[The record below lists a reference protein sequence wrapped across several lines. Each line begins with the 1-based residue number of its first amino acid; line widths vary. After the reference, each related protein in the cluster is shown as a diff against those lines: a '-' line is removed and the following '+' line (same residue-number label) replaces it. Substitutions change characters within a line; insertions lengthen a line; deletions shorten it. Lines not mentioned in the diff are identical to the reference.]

1 MVTFIKLGG
10 SLITEKSKAFT
21 ARREMISRLAAEI
34 KQALQEV
41 PDLRIVLGHGSGSFG
56 HTAAKQY
63 NTHLGVHTAHEWHGF
78 IKVRRQADALH
89 RLVMD
94 ELWDAG
100 LEAISFPPSASVVA
114 SDHHS
119 FKMEINPLQQA
130 LEHHLIPVVFG
141 DVVFDQ
147 RIGGT
152 ILSTEE
158 ILSYLCNV
166 TSFEQIIIAGIE
178 QGVWKDARNPREV
191 YTVITPSLLAELGD
205 DLGGSKAP
213 DVTGGMRSKV
223 EILFSILAS
232 YPGIEIQIISGLI
245 EGNLLRALRGE
256 QVGTHLKQ
264 A

>member
-1 MVTFIKLGG
+1 MITFIKLGG
-10 SLITEKSKAFT
+10 SLITEKDKAFT
-21 ARREMISRLAAEI
+21 ARKEMISCLVAEI
-34 KQALQEV
+34 KQALQEI
-41 PDLRIVLGHGSGSFG
+41 PDLQIVLGHGSGSFG
-56 HTAAKQY
+56 HAAAKQY
-63 NTHLGVHTAHEWHGF
+63 DTHLGVHTPHEWQGF
-78 IKVRRQADALH
+78 VKVRRQADALH

-100 LEAISFPPSASVVA
+100 LTAISFPPSALVVA

-119 FKMEINPLQQA
+119 FKMETNPLQQA
-130 LEHHLIPVVFG
+130 LEHHLMPVVFG

-158 ILSYLCNV
+158 ILSSLCNV
-166 TSFEQIIIAGIE
+166 IPFEQIIIAGVE
-178 QGVWKDARNPREV
+178 QGVWKDARNPQQI
-191 YTVITPSLLAELGD
+191 YTEMTPHLLAKLGD
-205 DLGGSKAP
+205 DVSGSRAP

-232 YPGIEIQIISGLI
+232 HPRINIQIISGMI
-245 EGNLLRALRGE
+245 EGNLLRAMHGE